1 MNRLIKN
8 PFLHCL
14 IIGLLVAL
22 FSQWVPQQ
30 TTIFLHHSEITAL
43 QKELSESMNGR
54 AVEFNRSAQLLA
66 EQEIL
71 FLEAKKS
78 GFDKVDSVIL
88 RLANIAEFLQLADTD
103 QSLDEKY
110 QAALAMNLDETD
122 IIVRRQMISIY
133 QATLR
138 NSMPAK
144 IPSDQ
149 AINDWYQRHHSSFI
163 EAPKYAFSH
172 VYLSSDK
179 AHSDSSIS
187 INLLEKLRSE
197 LSSHADYEA
206 NISAAIALGDV
217 FYGGHHF
224 NLQSQHSIT
233 KRFGQSFAKQLEN
246 LSLRQWSESISS
258 AFGQHFVWLHE
269 KHNARLKPLAEVKQQ
284 IINTLNREAKQNH
297 YNETLNK
304 LKKNYRLIIEDEQGN
319 QSSLTLIGLKS
330 SDD

>member
-14 IIGLLVAL
+14 IIGLLVAV
-22 FSQWVPQQ
+22 FSQWIPQQ

-43 QKELSESMNGR
+43 QKELSESVNGR
-54 AVEFNRSAQLLA
+54 PVEFNRSAQLLA

-71 FLEAKKS
+71 FLEAKQS

-88 RLANIAEFLQLADTD
+88 RLANIAEFLQLADAE

-133 QATLR
+133 QAALR
-138 NSMPAK
+138 NSTPDI

-149 AINDWYQRHHSSFI
+149 AINDWYQQHHRSFI
-163 EAPKYAFSH
+163 DAPKYAFSH
-172 VYLSSDK
+172 VYLAEDQTQ
-179 AHSDSSIS
+179 SDSPVSS
-187 INLLEKLRSE
+187 NLLEKLRSE
-197 LSSHADYEA
+197 LSSNANSEA

-224 NLQSQHSIT
+224 NLQSQYSIA
-233 KRFGQSFAKQLEN
+233 KRFGQSFANQLEK
-246 LSLRQWSESISS
+246 LSLQQWSESMSS

-269 KHNARLKPLAEVKQQ
+269 KRNAGLKPLADVKQQ
-284 IINTLNREAKQNH
+284 IINTLNREAKQRH
-297 YNETLNK
+297 YHDTINK

-319 QSSLTLIGLKS
+319 QSALTLTGLKNS
-330 SDD
+330 ND

>member
-14 IIGLLVAL
+14 IIGLLVAV
-22 FSQWVPQQ
+22 FSQWIPQQ
-30 TTIFLHHSEITAL
+30 TPIFLHHSEITAL
-43 QKELSESMNGR
+43 QKELSASVNGR
-54 AVEFNRSAQLLA
+54 PIEFNHSAQLLA
-66 EQEIL
+66 EQEML

-88 RLANIAEFLQLADTD
+88 RLANIAEFLQLANAE

-133 QATLR
+133 QAALR
-138 NSMPAK
+138 NSVPSE

-149 AINDWYQRHHSSFI
+149 VIKDWYQQHSASFI
-163 EAPKYAFSH
+163 DAPKYAFSH
-172 VYLSSDK
+172 VYLSVDQT
-179 AHSDSSIS
+179 HSDGAVGS
-187 INLLEKLRSE
+187 NLLRKLRSE
-197 LSSHADYEA
+197 LSSNINSET

-224 NLQSQHSIT
+224 NLQSQHSIA
-233 KRFGQSFAKQLEN
+233 KRFGQSFAEQLEN
-246 LSLRQWSESISS
+246 LSLQQWSESMSS

-269 KHNARLKPLAEVKQQ
+269 KRNARLKPLAEVKQQ
-284 IINTLNREAKQNH
+284 IINTLNREAKQRH

-319 QSSLTLIGLKS
+319 QSELAFIGPKD

>member
-22 FSQWVPQQ
+22 SSQWIPQQ

-43 QKELSESMNGR
+43 QKELSESINGR

-187 INLLEKLRSE
+187 INLLE
-197 LSSHADYEA
+197 
-206 NISAAIALGDV
+206 NSA
-217 FYGGHHF
+217 
-224 NLQSQHSIT
+224 Q
-233 KRFGQSFAKQLEN
+233 
-246 LSLRQWSESISS
+246 SS
-258 AFGQHFVWLHE
+258 AVMPTMRLTFLLQLHWAMYSTVATILIY
-269 KHNARLKPLAEVKQQ
+269 KA
-284 IINTLNREAKQNH
+284 NTALQNDSANH
-297 YNETLNK
+297 LP
-304 LKKNYRLIIEDEQGN
+304 
-319 QSSLTLIGLKS
+319 SS
-330 SDD
+330 